1 MDDLAV
7 DTATT
12 IGFCLCSSRL
22 LFPEDILEPLD
33 MVTRKLIRALAEQYA
48 GISLAPREAS
58 DTWVIA
64 GMASFMADFF
74 MRHLSG
80 NNEYRFR
87 QKTAIDQVHELD
99 IERPSLYA
107 LGTILHLDRSEAD
120 FLALK
125 AGAVLFIL
133 DRRLTKSSGT
143 TGIGR
148 IIGRILTNAKAADVD
163 STMISTAQFQRQCEK
178 LGHIKLEQFFQ
189 QWVYGAGCPTFF
201 VTQRFNKKRL
211 VVEMMIR
218 QGQGEREIA
227 PHDLDPSTFLRDVK
241 EDNNEVYAG
250 LIQPVFT
257 VSHLIS

>member
-1 MDDLAV
+1 MA
-7 DTATT
+7 T

-33 MVTRKLIRALAEQYA
+33 TVTRKLIRALAEQYS
-48 GISLAPREAS
+48 GISLAPREPS
-58 DTWVIA
+58 DTWIVA
-64 GMASFMADFF
+64 GMASFMADVF
-74 MRHLSG
+74 MRQLSG

-87 QKTAIDQVHELD
+87 QKAIADQVHELD
-99 IERPSLYA
+99 IERPALYSLGA
-107 LGTILHLDRSEAD
+107 ILYLDRSEAE

-125 AGAVLFIL
+125 AGVVFFIL
-133 DRRLTKSSGT
+133 DRRLIKSSGS

-178 LGHIKLEQFFQ
+178 MGHIKLDAFFQ
-189 QWVYGAGCPTFF
+189 QWVYGAGCPTFY

-218 QGQGEREIA
+218 QGQLERESITK
-227 PHDLDPSTFLRDVK
+227 DLDPSTFLRDVK
-241 EDNNEVYAG
+241 EENAEVYAG
-250 LIQPVFT
+250 VIQPVFT
-257 VSHLIS
+257 VSQYTG